1 MRSVL
6 EGVAAAGLTVA
17 YGLALNYLFDVVGER
32 IESWR
37 RR

>member
-1 MRSVL
+1 MRGII